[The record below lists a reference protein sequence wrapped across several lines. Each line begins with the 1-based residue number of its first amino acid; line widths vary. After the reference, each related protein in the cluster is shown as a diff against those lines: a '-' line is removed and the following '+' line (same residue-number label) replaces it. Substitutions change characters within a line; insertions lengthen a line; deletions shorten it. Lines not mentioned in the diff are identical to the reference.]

1 MQRMPVDKAH
11 CLWDGCRMDACW
23 GLDCASTACL
33 DSCVC
38 YWRVHCAQGHSW
50 NPYNVWMEA
59 YSAAGHHSSS
69 DGSSDSYHG
78 ADLTGGHD
86 SHNYYAAQRMAAA
99 ATAAAGA
106 NSSGLSDFA
115 DPLAAHGTSNDEHA
129 SGLDANM
136 QHSPAALRAAL
147 LQQHGLALEQFGSL
161 QDALAALAERDERET
176 VVGLAEGDYDSTWL
190 P

>member
-1 MQRMPVDKAH
+1 MLLHGCLLGTALQPVLTSAL
-11 CLWDGCRMDACW
+11 CSWD
-23 GLDCASTACL
+23 
-33 DSCVC
+33 
-38 YWRVHCAQGHSW
+38 VHCAQGHSW

-59 YSAAGHHSSS
+59 YSAAHSSS
-69 DGSSDSYHG
+69 NGSSDSHHG
-78 ADLTGGHD
+78 ADSTGVHGPD
-86 SHNYYAAQRMAAA
+86 DYYAAQRMAAA

-115 DPLAAHGTSNDEHA
+115 DPSAAHGTSNDEDA
-129 SGLDANM
+129 SGVDANM

-161 QDALAALAERDERET
+161 EDALAALAERDERET

-190 P
+190 S